1 MDKFHVRIAHCGV
14 THFLKSL
21 FTLNLPFKKR
31 SSLNLFLKIWIQY
44 FYIEL
49 VFTKNRFSIIDM
61 SFHCGVTH
69 FWKYEF
75 SIFTLNLSFFKNS
88 FLNLFLKIWIRYFYI
103 ELVFTKNGFS
113 MINMSFHCGVTHF
126 WKYEFSLF
134 TLNLSFKK
142 RSLLNWFFFLNLKSV
157 FLYWT
162 CLYKRQ
168 V

>member
-113 MINMSFHCGVTHF
+113 MINMSFHCGITHF
-126 WKYEFSLF
+126 WEYEFSLF

-142 RSLLNWFFFLNLKSV
+142 RSLLNWFF
-157 FLYWT
+157 
-162 CLYKRQ
+162 
-168 V
+168 

>member
-75 SIFTLNLSFFKNS
+75 SLFTLNLSFLKNS
-88 FLNLFLKIWIRYFYI
+88 LLNLFLKIWIRYFYI
-103 ELVFTKNGFS
+103 ELLFTKKMGLVWLTCVDPQFCPPS
-113 MINMSFHCGVTHF
+113 
-126 WKYEFSLF
+126 
-134 TLNLSFKK
+134 
-142 RSLLNWFFFLNLKSV
+142 
-157 FLYWT
+157 T
-162 CLYKRQ
+162 CLIRYLFDTL
-168 V
+168 

>member
-1 MDKFHVRIAHCGV
+1 MCCNS
-14 THFLKSL
+14 FLENTNFVFL
-21 FTLNLPFKKR
+21 QLNLPFKKR

-44 FYIEL
+44 FHIEL

-75 SIFTLNLSFFKNS
+75 SLFTLNLSFLKNS
-88 FLNLFLKIWIRYFYI
+88 LLNLFLKIWIRYFYI

-113 MINMSFHCGVTHF
+113 MINMSFHCGITHF

-142 RSLLNWFFFLNLKSV
+142 RSLLNWFF
-157 FLYWT
+157 
-162 CLYKRQ
+162 
-168 V
+168 